1 MEDILLTGTRLK
13 LLKDKKWQRKN
24 WDDNNP
30 EKEAVGLKRVLQ
42 RERERSGG
50 GVKKAL
56 VILRGQWQKKR
67 KKKKVLFGSS
77 SNLKHPAAQKHLK
90 GQRCRQQGDVCHHQ
104 PPLPPQR
111 SSVVNSILR
120 NLSGNFKQIQLKRN
134 LLFYQRDES
143 AVQF

>member
-1 MEDILLTGTRLK
+1 MENILLTGTRLK
-13 LLKDKKWQRKN
+13 LLKDKN

-42 RERERSGG
+42 RERQERGWG
-50 GVKKAL
+50 EEGVSYPPGSVTK
-56 VILRGQWQKKR
+56 KKR
-67 KKKKVLFGSS
+67 KKKKKGFFGSS

>member
-42 RERERSGG
+42 REREERGWG
-50 GVKKAL
+50 EEGVSYPPGSVTK
-56 VILRGQWQKKR
+56 

>member
-1 MEDILLTGTRLK
+1 M
-13 LLKDKKWQRKN
+13 
-24 WDDNNP
+24 
-30 EKEAVGLKRVLQ
+30 GLKRVLQ
-42 RERERSGG
+42 REREERGWG
-50 GVKKAL
+50 EEGVSYPPGS
-56 VILRGQWQKKR
+56 VT